1 MKLLFVLTCW
11 LLLGAYGFLLGQNE
25 QDTTLIQNLQKHV
38 SFLSGDSLYGRA
50 TGTKGE
56 RQAALYLA
64 RYLEKYGIQPLGDRQ
79 TYFQH
84 IPMHGSKP
92 LPSIHIVLTNGSEQ
106 KTLHI
111 ERDFLLFKTGTQTF
125 LPKATQLVFVGY
137 GISAPEYDYN
147 DYQNVN
153 VQGKIVVFL
162 PGEPPSVDENYFKGS
177 APTVYSYPESKQR
190 TAIAHG
196 AIGSILLH
204 IPGRSSDFP
213 WSHYRRAFSF
223 EDVTLAYR
231 VTGNL
236 SVLLNATDSI
246 SEFLFRGCGATLT
259 EILQMAKS
267 HTMKPFMMK
276 TKLNFYGRF
285 AERDFISQNVVG
297 LLPANV
303 SFSKDEYVIV
313 SAHYDHLG
321 VGMPVNG
328 DSIYNGAMDN
338 AMGTAGALELA
349 RILHDSSK
357 KRKRSLLFLFVT
369 GEEKGL
375 LGSAYYTDHPKV
387 PLYKTIAN
395 LNIDGLAMF
404 DTFNEVV
411 GVGADY
417 STLGNVLRKAAAK
430 DSLLTG
436 SIPPQFLQYESF
448 ARSDQMSFAW
458 AGIPS
463 ILIMDGINYRH
474 LTFGEGLQKW
484 LDWNR
489 TIYHSP
495 FDDIHQPI
503 NWQAAAQHVR
513 FLSHFLQALLNTRQK
528 IVWKEGLPFKNIR
541 LQTIAE
547 QR

>member
-1 MKLLFVLTCW
+1 MKPFLPLISF
-11 LLLGAYGFLLGQNE
+11 LLLWAYGHILGQAQRRAIIE
-25 QDTTLIQNLQKHV
+25 HLQGHV
-38 SFLSGDSLYGRA
+38 SYLSCDSLAGRA
-50 TGTKGE
+50 TGSKGE
-56 RQAALYLA
+56 HRAALYLA
-64 RYLEKYGIQPLGDRQ
+64 HHLRAYGVQPFGDRK

-92 LPSIHIVLTNGSEQ
+92 LASTHILLTNGSAQ
-106 KTLHI
+106 KKLHI
-111 ERDFLLFKTGTQTF
+111 ERDFLLFKSGAQTF
-125 LPKATQLVFVGY
+125 LPKATPLVFVGY

-147 DYQNVN
+147 DYQTVN

-162 PGEPPSVDENYFKGS
+162 PGEPLSSDETYFNGS

-204 IPGRSSDFP
+204 IPNRPSALP
-213 WSHYRRAFSF
+213 WAHYRQAFSF

-236 SVLLNATDSI
+236 SVLLNATHFVA
-246 SEFLFRGCGATLT
+246 EFLFRGCDYSLE
-259 EILQMAKS
+259 EILQMAAN
-267 HTMKPFMMK
+267 HTMRSFALK
-276 TKLNFYGRF
+276 TQLQFSGQF
-285 AERDFISQNVVG
+285 AERDFVSQNVVG

-303 SFSKDEYVIV
+303 LFPKDEYVIV

-321 VGMPVNG
+321 IGLPVKG

-349 RILHDSSK
+349 RILQASSQ
-357 KRKRSLLFLFVT
+357 KRKRHLLFLFVT

-375 LGSAYYTDHPKV
+375 LGSTYYTDHPRV
-387 PLYKTIAN
+387 PLFKTSADV
-395 LNIDGLAMF
+395 NIDGLAMF
-404 DTFNEVV
+404 DTFNDVV
-411 GVGADY
+411 GVGAEY
-417 STLGNVLRKAAAK
+417 STLGLLLQKVAQE
-430 DSLLTG
+430 DSL
-436 SIPPQFLQYESF
+436 SSSPVPPQFLQYESF
-448 ARSDQMSFAW
+448 ARSDQMAFAW

-463 ILIMDGINYRH
+463 ILIMDGLNYRH

-484 LDWNR
+484 LSWNR
-489 TIYHSP
+489 EIYHSP
-495 FDDIHQPI
+495 FDDMHQPVC
-503 NWQAAAQHVR
+503 WQAAAQHVQFLAR
-513 FLSHFLQALLNTRQK
+513 FVRTLLNSNRE
-528 IVWKEGLPFKNIR
+528 IVWKDGLPFKNIR